1 MAKYDSKVVCVSEGE
16 VYLIGIKF
24 KTESGNN
31 LEISEELK
39 EAIGEAIEA
48 HEKQVYEKSLALL
61 RHYSFTTAAIT
72 AYGSEGVG
80 ILIKDTDP
88 TKDTRSIVN
97 GYVNGI
103 WLNLQGEFERIVGER
118 LAL

>member
-1 MAKYDSKVVCVSEGE
+1 MVKYDSKVVCVSEGE

-24 KTESGNN
+24 KTEGGKV
-31 LEISEELK
+31 LEISKELE

-48 HEKQVYEKSLALL
+48 HERQVYKKSMDLL
-61 RHYSFTTAAIT
+61 RSYSFTTAT
-72 AYGSEGVG
+72 TVAYGSEGVG
-80 ILIKDTDP
+80 ILIKETDP

-118 LAL
+118 LAF